1 MWNVTQLENAVR
13 ATFAGQRT
21 ADGCMPDRVQSDGV
35 AVYSP
40 GANDP
45 AQKFAD
51 HAWDNGP
58 FAALLLSA
66 ATSKLQHSESQK
78 TFFCSLEPKVRVNKY
93 WRASAYASTVIR
105 SCPYM
110 TFCSFIG
117 LLYTVLHRQSKHFSS
132 STAPT
137 AEMGSCTFKGD
148 RCGVETRDLS

>member
-66 ATSKLQHSESQK
+66 ATSKLQDSESQK

-93 WRASAYASTVIR
+93 WCASAYASTVIR

-110 TFCSFIG
+110 TFCSFTDLLCTTAQAKQALQFVNRSNGGDG
-117 LLYTVLHRQSKHFSS
+117 LVYV
-132 STAPT
+132 
-137 AEMGSCTFKGD
+137 
-148 RCGVETRDLS
+148 